1 MFADT
6 AHIEIKAGKG
16 GDGRLSFRREKY
28 KPNGGPD
35 GGDGGRGGNVVALAT
50 HNANTLVNYRNVRT
64 LAAEDGHAGGENRRH
79 GKKGE
84 DIIVKLPVGTQ
95 VWDGE
100 RLVADM
106 ATDGQE
112 IVLAAGGRGGFGNAH
127 FVSSVRQA
135 PRTAEFGEPGEG
147 LRVRLELKLVAD
159 VGLVGQ
165 PNAGK
170 STLLSVITSAK
181 PEIADY
187 AFTTLVPNLGMV
199 KHRDDSFLVADIPG
213 LIEGA
218 SAGRGL
224 GDEFLR
230 HVERTAVLLQLVDAQ
245 AADVAAEWRV
255 IDAEIKTYAH
265 GLEAKPRLTVLT
277 KIDMILPDE
286 VETKLAE
293 LAAVCGSKP
302 LAISAPT
309 HQGLTELL
317 DRSLTMV
324 VAARERRAIEEA
336 EAEVPV
342 IDTTGVSDF
351 WEVNPEDE
359 AWRLTGDRL
368 EGFARRTNFEEPDAE
383 ARLRDI
389 FHKNGVWR
397 ELRRAGA
404 QPGEILRI
412 GDNELVI
419 NE

>member
-1 MFADT
+1 
-6 AHIEIKAGKG
+6 
-16 GDGRLSFRREKY
+16 
-28 KPNGGPD
+28 
-35 GGDGGRGGNVVALAT
+35 
-50 HNANTLVNYRNVRT
+50 
-64 LAAEDGHAGGENRRH
+64 
-79 GKKGE
+79 
-84 DIIVKLPVGTQ
+84 
-95 VWDGE
+95 
-100 RLVADM
+100 
-106 ATDGQE
+106 
-112 IVLAAGGRGGFGNAH
+112 
-127 FVSSVRQA
+127 VSSVRQA
-135 PRTAEFGEPGEG
+135 PRTAEFGEPGES

-170 STLLSVITSAK
+170 STLLSVITNAK

-187 AFTTLVPNLGMV
+187 AFTTLIPNLGIV

-245 AADVAAEWRV
+245 ATDVAEEWRV
-255 IDAEIKTYAH
+255 IDAEIKAYGH
-265 GLEAKPRLTVLT
+265 GLEDKQRLTVLT

-293 LAAVCGSKP
+293 LAAVCGQKP

-324 VAARERRAIEEA
+324 VAARERRVKEEA

-342 IDTTGVSDF
+342 IDTTNVPDF
-351 WEVNPEDE
+351 WEVAPEDD
-359 AWRLTGDRL
+359 AWRLTGDRM

-397 ELRRAGA
+397 ELRRSGA

-412 GDNELVI
+412 GDNELII